1 MTNRGI
7 ITAALIL
14 GACIIF
20 SVWLPIHY
28 KETRR
33 IADEHAAA
41 CEKYKAS
48 LDDCVNQ
55 LAVPTDVHSNEVW
68 AAARN
73 RCRAAWRDD
82 INLSC
87 YGIDSSK
94 TPNPD
99 LFK

>member
-1 MTNRGI
+1 MTNKGI
-7 ITAALIL
+7 IAAALIL
-14 GACIIF
+14 GVCIIF
-20 SVWLPIHY
+20 SVWMPLHY
-28 KETRR
+28 RETRR
-33 IADEHAAA
+33 IADENAAA

-48 LDDCVNQ
+48 LESCLDSFP
-55 LAVPTDVHSNEVW
+55 PTADPIV
-68 AAARN
+68 RT

-82 INLSC
+82 INKSC